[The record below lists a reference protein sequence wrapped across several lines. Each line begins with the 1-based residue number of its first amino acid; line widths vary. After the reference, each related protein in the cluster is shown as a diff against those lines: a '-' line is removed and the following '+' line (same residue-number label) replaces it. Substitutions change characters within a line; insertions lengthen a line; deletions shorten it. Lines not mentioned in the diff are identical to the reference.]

1 MESQIM
7 LLLKRYSCFQ
17 VKLLETPLINKF
29 HFQTENK
36 KPKQAQSDES
46 DSEEEEDTESLAG
59 FTSTEDETDEVVA
72 KKKESQADTDS
83 KKFQYFLYV
92 VFFLFWVTCYAIAI
106 ELQFGTVYL
115 LFSAL
120 FGIYFNTRTGPKKK
134 KEISAYSV
142 FNKNCEAIDGTIKP
156 EQFEREMMGNYR
168 ASK

>member
-1 MESQIM
+1 MEHLII
-7 LLLKRYSCFQ
+7 YFQ
-17 VKLLETPLINKF
+17 
-29 HFQTENK
+29 FQSGNK
-36 KPKQAQSDES
+36 KQNIVQSDES
-46 DSEEEEDTESLAG
+46 TDSNEEDTESLAG
-59 FTSTEDETDEVVA
+59 FTSTEDENDIDAAA
-72 KKKESQADTDS
+72 KKKDPLTDAQKDS

-92 VFFLFWVTCYAIAI
+92 IYFLFWITCYAIAI

-168 ASK
+168 ASSTK